1 MLGSINKTGPGR
13 WKLVFDLPR
22 GTDGKRRQVL
32 RRIKGTKAEAEEKF
46 HELLTEYKNGGF
58 VEPSRLTISSF
69 LEKWLD
75 TIEPSVSGKTYER
88 YDQLIKNHIT
98 PQLGD
103 IVLQK
108 LHPMNVQEF
117 YNKLL
122 GEGRID
128 GKGGLSPRTVKH
140 THRVFKKALT
150 QAVTWKLTASNPAEG
165 AVLPKVENKEIEF
178 LDRDELAT
186 LLDAIEG
193 RSLYPIIL
201 LAATTGMRRGELL
214 GQHWSDVDLD
224 EGWLRVTQT
233 LEQTTKHGLQLKE
246 PKSKAGRRKISLPQT
261 TVAMLRQHQL
271 DQSELRLK
279 LGLGGKN
286 DGLVLPVLD
295 ANKGFTFRS
304 PRALTKEFDRLVRN
318 LDITRIT
325 FHGLRHTHITHLLM
339 DNVPIKLVSQR
350 AGHAS
355 VSITLDVYGHV
366 LPDMQQ
372 GVADLIDQQLGKGK
386 SKQQEN

>member
-1 MLGSINKTGPGR
+1 MRGSVKSNGPGR

-22 GTDGKRRQVL
+22 GPDGNRRQVF
-32 RRIKGTKAEAEEKF
+32 RRVNGTKAEAEEKF
-46 HELLTEYKNGGF
+46 HELMAEYKNGGF
-58 VEPSRLTISSF
+58 VEPSRLTVSGF

-108 LHPMNVQEF
+108 LHPMHIQEF

-122 GEGRID
+122 AEGRVD
-128 GKGGLSPRTVKH
+128 GMGGLSPRSVKH

-150 QAVTWKLTASNPAEG
+150 QAVTWKLITSNPTEG

-178 LDRDELAT
+178 LDRGELAT
-186 LLDAIEG
+186 LLDALEG
-193 RSLYPIIL
+193 RSLHPIVL

-214 GQHWSDVDLD
+214 GLHWSDVDLD

-246 PKSKAGRRKISLPQT
+246 PKSKAGRRKISLPQI
-261 TVAMLRQHQL
+261 TVAMLRKHQL

-279 LGLGGKN
+279 LGLGGQN

-295 ANKGFTFRS
+295 ADKGFTFRS
-304 PRALTKEFDRLVRN
+304 PRALTKEFDRLVRS

-386 SKQQEN
+386 SEQ